1 MPKRKLRRTKDVCL
15 QVIVCKSDG
24 SAFTGSVD
32 IECRH
37 QTLNDRQV
45 FRQLDASKPIQ
56 IGGLRRAPNGLYQVT
71 VTPNA
76 YWLPQAQFVNIPA
89 SKFATVN
96 VVMGRAKIK
105 PSIGF
110 SSDDGKP
117 REEFEVGESLVI
129 RGRVGLGSSDPH
141 HRSSR
146 GVERGDALSALFY
159 ELFW

>member
-15 QVIVCKSDG
+15 QVIVRKSDG

-45 FRQLDASKPIQ
+45 FRQMDASKPIQ

-76 YWLPQAQFVNIPA
+76 YWLPQAPFVNIPA
-89 SKFATVN
+89 SKFTTVN
-96 VVMGRAKIK
+96 VLIGKAKIK
-105 PSIGF
+105 PSTGF

-129 RGRVGLGSSDPH
+129 RGRGLGSSDPH

>member
-15 QVIVCKSDG
+15 QVIVRKLDG
-24 SAFTGSVD
+24 STFTGSVD

-45 FRQLDASKPIQ
+45 FRQLDASQPIQ
-56 IGGLRRAPNGLYQVT
+56 ICGLRRAPNVLYQVT

-76 YWLPQAQFVNIPA
+76 YWLPQAPFVNIPA
-89 SKFATVN
+89 STLATVN
-96 VVMGRAKIK
+96 VVIGRAKIK
-105 PSIGF
+105 PSTGF

-117 REEFEVGESLVI
+117 REEFEVGEPLVI
-129 RGRVGLGSSDPH
+129 RGRGFGSSDPH

-159 ELFW
+159 GLFW

>member
-1 MPKRKLRRTKDVCL
+1 MPKRELRRTKDVCL

-24 SAFTGSVD
+24 SAFMGSVD

-37 QTLNDRQV
+37 QTLSDRQV

-56 IGGLRRAPNGLYQVT
+56 IGGLRRAPKGLYQLT

-76 YWLPQAQFVNIPA
+76 YWLPQAQSVNVPA
-89 SKFATVN
+89 SKFATVK
-96 VVMGRAKIK
+96 VVISQAKIK

-110 SSDDGKP
+110 SAGDGNP
-117 REEFEVGESLVI
+117 REEFEVGEYLVI
-129 RGRVGLGSSDPH
+129 PRPGSGSSDPH
-141 HRSSR
+141 HRSSPR
-146 GVERGDALSALFY
+146 IVRDDALSDLFY